1 MIRSRSISF
10 AVIAVILF
18 FSLNLSAEAQ
28 QTSSADTDTN
38 SVSHIVA
45 SDLSTSWQDAGG
57 VFYAPLRFT
66 GTQWLATGGIVLGTV
81 ALVSV
86 DQSMRDLAQRNQ
98 SSAGNTFADIGREY
112 GQTEIGGAIGAA
124 IYLGG
129 LAFKSEDTRVTGRM
143 VLESLLFS
151 GATTLVLK
159 SIIGRSRPYTNKGSH
174 NFMGFQF
181 NTDNTSLPSGHSTV
195 AFAVSS
201 TLAARIHNTWATIG
215 LYSLATL
222 TMGARMYEDAHWL
235 SDTFLGAA
243 IGTAIGNAVANLHPN
258 SDGNTSQSLIITPGL
273 GGVNITY
280 TF

>member
-1 MIRSRSISF
+1 MKSSSSISF
-10 AVIAVILF
+10 VAFALIF
-18 FSLNLSAEAQ
+18 FFTVNFSAQAQ
-28 QTSSADTDTN
+28 TSADTGSAWHT
-38 SVSHIVA
+38 IG

-57 VFYAPLRFT
+57 VFYAPLHFT
-66 GTQWLATGGIVLGTV
+66 GTQWLATGGVVVGTV
-81 ALVSV
+81 ALMSL
-86 DQSMRDLAQRNQ
+86 DQTGRDIAQRNQ
-98 SSAGNTFADIGREY
+98 SSTGTTIANIGREY
-112 GQTEIGGAIGAA
+112 GQAEIGGAIGAA

-129 LAFKSEDTRVTGRM
+129 LAFKCDNTRVTGRM

-174 NFMGFQF
+174 NFLGFQF
-181 NTDNTSLPSGHSTV
+181 NPDNTSLPSGHTTV

-222 TMGARMYEDAHWL
+222 TAGARIYEDAHWL

-243 IGTAIGNAVANLHPN
+243 IGTSVGMAVTHLGESGNR
-258 SDGNTSQSLIITPGL
+258 STSQSLYITPGL

-280 TF
+280 IF